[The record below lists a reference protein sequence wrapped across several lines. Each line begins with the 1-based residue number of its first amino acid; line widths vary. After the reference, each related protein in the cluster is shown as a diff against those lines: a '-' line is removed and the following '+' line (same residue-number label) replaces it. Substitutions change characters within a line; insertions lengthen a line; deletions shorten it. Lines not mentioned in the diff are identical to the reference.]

1 MTAVNVPVDPPVT
14 RLPLS
19 AEQAAWYARILAEVS
34 RERLREIVVKM
45 TSIPSPT
52 GEERALA
59 EHLVARGRQ
68 VGLEG
73 TCQLIDGGQ
82 ANALLRHPGRG
93 DGPDLLLYAPI
104 DTHTVGTEA
113 DDLPWVGP
121 TLREDMVPRAS
132 VHGDYVVGLGANNP
146 KGHAACILAAAE
158 AVCRAGAPLR
168 GALLAGFGSGGMPV
182 NPPPGAARRDVGH
195 GRGCAFMLEH
205 GFRGDFAVI
214 AKTGWAVAWEE
225 VGLAWFRVR
234 VHGTLNYAGIRH
246 FVRYENPI
254 VRVATV
260 IAELER
266 WFAEYTKANTSG
278 LVAPQGSLGA
288 IEGGWTWK
296 PTFVPA
302 ACDLYLDLR
311 ISPRTSVDE
320 VTRQF
325 EEAVAEIGRRHPD
338 IPLTWER
345 VVAVPGTHTDPGSW
359 IVQSCMRGWED
370 VEGRPHAPRANQ
382 SGATDAN
389 ILRGHGLPTARVG
402 MARVPDDAPMP
413 DDFSKGM
420 NVVSLREMERL
431 TRCLVYVIVDTCL
444 RSRDEVGLGPR

>member
-1 MTAVNVPVDPPVT
+1 MTAPAAPVDAPVT

-19 AEQAAWYARILAEVS
+19 VEQASWYQRILAELS
-34 RERLREIVVKM
+34 RDRLREIVVEM
-45 TSIPSPT
+45 TSIASPT
-52 GEERALA
+52 GQERALA
-59 EHLVARGRQ
+59 EHLAVRGRQ
-68 VGLEG
+68 AGLEG
-73 TCQLIDGGQ
+73 TCQVVDDGQ
-82 ANALLRHPGRG
+82 ANALLRRPGLG
-93 DGPDLLLYAPI
+93 DGADLLLYAPI
-104 DTHTVGTEA
+104 DTHTTGTEA
-113 DDLPWVGP
+113 DDVPWVGP

-146 KGHAACILAAAE
+146 KGHAACVLAAVE
-158 AVCRAGAPLR
+158 AASRAGAPLR
-168 GALLAGFGSGGMPV
+168 GAVLAGFGSGGMPT
-182 NPPPGAARRDVGH
+182 NPRPGAGGHDVGH

-225 VGLAWFRVR
+225 VGLAWLRVR
-234 VHGTLNYAGIRH
+234 VHGALNYAGIRH

-254 VRVATV
+254 VRAAVV
-260 IAELER
+260 IEELER
-266 WFAEYTKANTSG
+266 WFPEYTKANTSG
-278 LVAPQGSLGA
+278 LVAPQGSIGA
-288 IEGGWTWK
+288 IEGGWTYK

-302 ACDLYLDLR
+302 ACDLYVDLR
-311 ISPRTSVDE
+311 LSPRTSVPDMR
-320 VTRQF
+320 RQF
-325 EEAVAEIGRRHPD
+325 EDAIADIPRRHPE
-338 IPLTWER
+338 ISLTWEIL
-345 VVAVPGTHTDPGSW
+345 VAVPGTHTDPGSW

-370 VEGRPHAPRANQ
+370 VEGRPHIPRANQ

-389 ILRGHGLPTARVG
+389 ILRGHGIPTARVG

-444 RSRDEVGLGPR
+444 RSRREVGLDRR

>member
-1 MTAVNVPVDPPVT
+1 MTAAGVPLDPPVT
-14 RLPLS
+14 RRPLS
-19 AEQAAWYARILAEVS
+19 PDQASWYGRILAEVT
-34 RERLREIVVKM
+34 RDRLREIVVEM
-45 TSIPSPT
+45 TSIASPT
-52 GEERALA
+52 GAERPLA
-59 EHLVARGRQ
+59 EHLVARGRRA
-68 VGLEG
+68 GLEA
-73 TCQLIDGGQ
+73 TCQVVEAEQ
-82 ANALLRHPGRG
+82 ANALLRCSGRG

-104 DTHTVGTEA
+104 DTHTVGAE
-113 DDLPWVGP
+113 DDDVPWVGAI
-121 TLREDMVPRAS
+121 LREDMVSRAS

-146 KGHAACILAAAE
+146 KGHAACIVAAVE
-158 AVCRAGAPLR
+158 AVARARAPLR
-168 GALLAGFGSGGMPV
+168 GALLAGFGSGGMPIS
-182 NPPPGAARRDVGH
+182 PRGGPAGREVGH
-195 GRGCAFMLEH
+195 GSGCAFMLEH
-205 GFRGDFAVI
+205 GFRGDVAVI

-225 VGLAWFRVR
+225 VGLAWFRLR
-234 VHGTLNYAGIRH
+234 VHGALNYAGIRH

-254 VRVATV
+254 VRAATV
-260 IAELER
+260 IGELER
-266 WFAEYTKANTSG
+266 WFPEYTKANTSG
-278 LVAPQGSLGA
+278 LVAPQGSIGA
-288 IEGGWTWK
+288 IAGGWTYK

-311 ISPRTSVDE
+311 LSPRTSVADAQ
-320 VTRQF
+320 RQF
-325 EEAVAEIGRRHPD
+325 EDAIAGIRQRHPE
-338 IPLTWER
+338 IPLTWEML
-345 VVAVPGTHTDPGSW
+345 VAVPGTHTDPSSW

-444 RSRDEVGLGPR
+444 RSRREIGLDER

>member
-1 MTAVNVPVDPPVT
+1 
-14 RLPLS
+14 LPLS
-19 AEQAAWYARILAEVS
+19 AEQAAWYTRILSEVT
-34 RERLREIVVKM
+34 RDRLREIVMEM
-45 TSIPSPT
+45 TSIASPT
-52 GEERALA
+52 GAERPLA

-68 VGLEG
+68 VGLEA
-73 TCQLIDGGQ
+73 TYQAVEADQ
-82 ANALLRHPGRG
+82 ANALLRYPGRG
-93 DGPDLLLYAPI
+93 DGPALLLYAPI
-104 DTHTVGTEA
+104 DTHTAGAE
-113 DDLPWVGP
+113 DDDVPWVGP

-146 KGHAACILAAAE
+146 KGHAACVLAAVE
-158 AVCRAGAPLR
+158 AARRAGAPVR
-168 GALLAGFGSGGMPV
+168 GAVLAGFGSGGMPIS
-182 NPPPGAARRDVGH
+182 PRPGATRREAGH
-195 GRGCAFMLEH
+195 GSGCAFMLEH

-225 VGLAWFRVR
+225 VGLAWLRVR
-234 VHGTLNYAGIRH
+234 VHGALNYAGIRH

-254 VRVATV
+254 VRAAT
-260 IAELER
+260 IIEELER

-278 LVAPQGSLGA
+278 LVAPQGSIGA
-288 IEGGWTWK
+288 IEGGWINK

-311 ISPRTSVDE
+311 LSPRTSVADAQ
-320 VTRQF
+320 RQF
-325 EEAVAEIGRRHPD
+325 EDAIAGIRQRHPE
-338 IPLTWER
+338 IPVTWETL
-345 VVAVPGTHTDPGSW
+345 VAVPGTHTDPSNW

-370 VEGRPHAPRANQ
+370 VEGRSHAHRANQ

-420 NVVSLREMERL
+420 NVVSLSEMERL

-444 RSRDEVGLGPR
+444 RSRDETGLDGR